1 MHILRWL
8 MKHPIMLAWL
18 LAIVAILLN
27 FSVGSKQGEHEGKTV
42 AAHDAP
48 VQQVVEQA
56 AAPAVEQVVVE
67 QTVVPVVEQ
76 AAAPVVEQAAAP
88 VVEQA
93 AAPAVE
99 QAVVPVVEQVAA
111 PVVEQAA
118 APAVEQAVV
127 PVVEQAVVPV
137 VEQAAAPVVE
147 QAAAPAVEQ
156 AVVPV
161 VEQAAAPV
169 VEQAAATTPE
179 DLLRSAREAYWA
191 NELDRAVGLYTD
203 LLKQTPDSLEYK
215 GELANVYWK
224 LGNAQQAATLF
235 VEIAPQL
242 AAQGRTTEALN
253 MRLYVDMVNHELALK
268 LDAALKQ

>member
-99 QAVVPVVEQVAA
+99 QAVVPVVEQV
-111 PVVEQAA
+111 
-118 APAVEQAVV
+118 
-127 PVVEQAVVPV
+127 
-137 VEQAAAPVVE
+137 AAPVVE

>member
-67 QTVVPVVEQ
+67 QVIVEQTVVPVVEQ

-99 QAVVPVVEQVAA
+99 QAVVPVVEQV
-111 PVVEQAA
+111 
-118 APAVEQAVV
+118 
-127 PVVEQAVVPV
+127 
-137 VEQAAAPVVE
+137 
-147 QAAAPAVEQ
+147 
-156 AVVPV
+156 
-161 VEQAAAPV
+161 AAPV

>member
-88 VVEQA
+88 
-93 AAPAVE
+93 AVE
-99 QAVVPVVEQVAA
+99 QAVVPVVEQV
-111 PVVEQAA
+111 
-118 APAVEQAVV
+118 
-127 PVVEQAVVPV
+127 
-137 VEQAAAPVVE
+137 
-147 QAAAPAVEQ
+147 
-156 AVVPV
+156 
-161 VEQAAAPV
+161 AAPV

>member
-93 AAPAVE
+93 AAPA
-99 QAVVPVVEQVAA
+99 
-111 PVVEQAA
+111 
-118 APAVEQAVV
+118 
-127 PVVEQAVVPV
+127 VEQAVVPV

>member
-67 QTVVPVVEQ
+67 QTV
-76 AAAPVVEQAAAP
+76 APVVEQV
-88 VVEQA
+88 VVEQT
-93 AAPAVE
+93 
-99 QAVVPVVEQVAA
+99 
-111 PVVEQAA
+111 
-118 APAVEQAVV
+118 
-127 PVVEQAVVPV
+127 VVPV

-147 QAAAPAVEQ
+147 QV
-156 AVVPV
+156 
-161 VEQAAAPV
+161 
-169 VEQAAATTPE
+169 AATTPE

>member
-18 LAIVAILLN
+18 LAMVAILLN
-27 FSVGSKQGEHEGKTV
+27 FSVGSKQGEHEGKAV
-42 AAHDAP
+42 LGHDAP
-48 VQQVVEQA
+48 VQQVAEQA
-56 AAPAVEQVVVE
+56 AAPAVEQVVVEQVVVEQTVAPAVEQVVVEQTVVPVVEQVVVE

-76 AAAPVVEQAAAP
+76 AAAPVVEQ
-88 VVEQA
+88 V
-93 AAPAVE
+93 
-99 QAVVPVVEQVAA
+99 
-111 PVVEQAA
+111 
-118 APAVEQAVV
+118 
-127 PVVEQAVVPV
+127 
-137 VEQAAAPVVE
+137 
-147 QAAAPAVEQ
+147 
-156 AVVPV
+156 
-161 VEQAAAPV
+161 
-169 VEQAAATTPE
+169 AATTPE

>member
-88 VVEQA
+88 
-93 AAPAVE
+93 AVE
-99 QAVVPVVEQVAA
+99 QAVVPVVEQV
-111 PVVEQAA
+111 
-118 APAVEQAVV
+118 
-127 PVVEQAVVPV
+127 
-137 VEQAAAPVVE
+137 AAPVVE

>member
-67 QTVVPVVEQ
+67 QVIVPVVEQAAAPAVEQVVVEQTVAPVVEQVVVEQTVVPVVEQ
-76 AAAPVVEQAAAP
+76 AAAPVVEQ
-88 VVEQA
+88 V
-93 AAPAVE
+93 
-99 QAVVPVVEQVAA
+99 
-111 PVVEQAA
+111 
-118 APAVEQAVV
+118 
-127 PVVEQAVVPV
+127 
-137 VEQAAAPVVE
+137 
-147 QAAAPAVEQ
+147 
-156 AVVPV
+156 
-161 VEQAAAPV
+161 
-169 VEQAAATTPE
+169 AATTPE

-224 LGNAQQAATLF
+224 QGNGQQAATLF

-253 MRLYVDMVNHELALK
+253 MKLYVDMVNPDLAKK